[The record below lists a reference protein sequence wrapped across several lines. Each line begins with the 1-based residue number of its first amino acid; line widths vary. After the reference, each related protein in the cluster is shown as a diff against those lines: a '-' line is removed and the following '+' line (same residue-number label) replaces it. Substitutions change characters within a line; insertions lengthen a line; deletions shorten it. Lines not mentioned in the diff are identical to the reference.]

1 MKKVRVATTCII
13 NGWLSPAYENP
24 RGFSIRFLFANFSAY
39 NTPLIIHKTV
49 NYNVIL
55 LRKKPIGTLSFARS

>member
-49 NYNVIL
+49 AINL
-55 LRKKPIGTLSFARS
+55 